1 MQDKPLGP
9 DPRRESLLLA
19 MLDHVPFDGW
29 TDTAFRAAA
38 RDAGI
43 PPDMA
48 RVIAPRGG
56 VDLAVDYHR
65 RGDARMIARLA
76 DTDLSA
82 RRMRDRIAAAVRYR
96 IDEADREIVRRGMTL
111 FALPQNAAT
120 GASLLWGTADA
131 IWTALGDTSQDVNWY
146 SKRATLSAVYSATV
160 LYWLGDHSDGYLDT
174 WDFLDRRID
183 GVMRFEKAKARLKEI
198 PVLGRLMSG
207 PLNPLNHVQAPG
219 RMPDD
224 LPGRVQS

>member
-9 DPRRESLLLA
+9 DPLRESLLLA

-43 PPDMA
+43 APDLA

-56 VDLAVDYHR
+56 LDLAVDYHR

-96 IDEADREIVRRGMTL
+96 IEEADREIVRRGMTL
-111 FALPQNAAT
+111 FALPQNAGT

-131 IWTALGDTSQDVNWY
+131 IWTSLGDTSQDVNWY

-160 LYWLGDHSDGYLDT
+160 LYWLGDHSDGNVDT

-183 GVMRFEKAKARLKEI
+183 GVMRFEKAKARLKDM
-198 PVLGRLMSG
+198 PVLGRLMAG
-207 PLNPLNHVQAPG
+207 PLNPFNHVQAPG

>member
-1 MQDKPLGP
+1 MQDNGLKP

-19 MLDHVPFDGW
+19 VLDHVPFDGW
-29 TDTAFRAAA
+29 TDAAFRAAA

-43 PPDMA
+43 APDLA

-56 VDLAVDYHR
+56 LDLAVEYHR
-65 RGDARMIARLA
+65 RGDTRMIARLA
-76 DTDLSA
+76 ETDLSA
-82 RRMRDRIAAAVRYR
+82 QRLRDRIGTAVRWR
-96 IDEADREIVRRGMTL
+96 LEEADREVVRRGMTL

-120 GASLLWGTADA
+120 GASLLWGTADT
-131 IWTALGDTSQDVNWY
+131 IWCALGDTSHDVNWY
-146 SKRATLSAVYSATV
+146 SKRVTLSAVYSATV
-160 LYWLGDHSDGYLDT
+160 LYWLGDHSDGNADT
-174 WDFLDRRID
+174 WEFLDRRID
-183 GVMRFEKAKARLKEI
+183 GVMRFEKTKARLKDM
-198 PVLGRLMSG
+198 PLLGRLMSS